1 MSQQALREG
10 GRITR
15 GDVFAS
21 WWRWLFFAHAN
32 YNWER
37 YQGTGFAHAMIPI
50 IKKLYSDPEDV
61 KAALKRHLV
70 FFNTEPDTGGV
81 IHGMVIALEE
91 QRAMGN
97 TEIDDE
103 AITNVKTG
111 LMGPFAGLGDTLKQG
126 TWFPIWQS
134 IGISV
139 AVAAGGNVS
148 GILGPAIYLAAAVF
162 YTLIFG
168 WWVYYQ
174 GYVQGQALVARLLR
188 TGLLEDMRL
197 AAGVLGAV
205 VLGALGAEL
214 VGVTTGIN
222 WTVISGTGDAAVT
235 QTFSVQTGVFDQLF
249 PKLLP
254 LLLLLGSIWLL
265 RRGLSAVTLV
275 VYLFGVSLASVLVE
289 AISRYVV
296 SDAPNY
302 SLFAF
307 LSTRAGE
314 SLPQGLPT
322 IIGFVVLIG
331 GALFAGWRAN
341 NMGAAVRFVVGFLVV
356 TVLFAVLSVG
366 RTAPLQLFSHF

>member
-1 MSQQALREG
+1 MSQQAIREG

-15 GDVFAS
+15 GDIFAS

-50 IKKLYSDPEDV
+50 IKKLYNDPEEV

-103 AITNVKTG
+103 AITNVKVG

-139 AVAAGGNVS
+139 AVAAGGAPS
-148 GILGPAIYLAAAVF
+148 GILGPLIYFVAAVA
-162 YTLIFG
+162 YTLGFG

-174 GYVQGQALVARLLR
+174 GYVQGQALVTRLLR
-188 TGLLEDMRL
+188 TGLLEDVRL
-197 AAGVLGAV
+197 AAGVVGAV
-205 VLGALGAEL
+205 VLGALGAQF
-214 VGVTTGIN
+214 VTVSTGLN
-222 WTVISGTGDAAVT
+222 WTTVAGTGENAVAEP
-235 QTFSVQTGVFDQLF
+235 FSVQTGLFDALF

-254 LLLLLGSIWLL
+254 LLLLLGCIWLL
-265 RRGLSAVTLV
+265 RRGTSAVTVV

-289 AISRYVV
+289 SVSRFVV
-296 SDAPNY
+296 NDPSNNV
-302 SLFAF
+302 FAVF
-307 LSTRAGE
+307 GASGI
-314 SLPQGLPT
+314 PT
-322 IIGFVVLIG
+322 IIGIVLLIV
-331 GALFAGWRAN
+331 GALFAGSRAN
-341 NMGAAVRFVVGFLVV
+341 NMTGATRFVVGFLVV
-356 TVLFAVLSVG
+356 TVLFALLSVG
-366 RTAPLQLFSHF
+366 RTEPLQLLSHF